1 LDYLVACSFLKKMR
15 VQKIFSSSQLNCSGA
30 RHKYS
35 IQELKKAQLELCSL
49 KKSRRE
55 GSFDLARCLG
65 RAART
70 EEGRLTEEGDT
81 GIRGGNWVICYS
93 WAVRAARVVLK
104 ACSEVFWHSVSSW
117 R

>member
-1 LDYLVACSFLKKMR
+1 LKKVR

-35 IQELKKAQLELCSL
+35 IQELKKAQLELCLL

-65 RAART
+65 RVART
-70 EEGRLTEEGDT
+70 KERRLTGERDT
-81 GIRGGNWVICYS
+81 GIRGESWMICYS
-93 WAVRAARVVLK
+93 WAVRAARIVLI
-104 ACSEVFWHSVSSW
+104 ACSEAFRHSVSSW